1 MNTIKN
7 LIPAVDAL
15 QQRHA
20 WVAVPVA
27 VWKKFGDDQAGNL
40 ASLIAY
46 SALVAVFP
54 LLLLLVTV
62 LDKVLEN
69 NPGLQQKV
77 MNAAL
82 KRYPVVG
89 PQLEGQIGHLSQ
101 TGIALAV
108 AVIGLFI
115 GSLGVAN
122 SVQNAL
128 NSVWEIPFDRRP
140 GFPWSWLRSGAL
152 IVVIGTGFIA
162 TTLLSALAADAVHF
176 LSGEGQKAAAYAV
189 SLVLNFG
196 VLWLAFRLGTASEI
210 TWRQLW
216 LGAAVSAVIWTVFQ
230 YVGTT
235 FVSRQIAN
243 ASPLYGTFAI
253 VLGLI
258 AWLYLQAQ
266 LTLYAVEINVVRAYR
281 LWPRSLAP
289 PPYTEQDR
297 RAFRLYTEKRS
308 NQRDVA
314 AEAGDEDDRGTTPG

>member
-1 MNTIKN
+1 MNMIKN

-69 NPGLQQKV
+69 NPELQQKV
-77 MNAAL
+77 INAAL

-176 LSGEGQKAAAYAV
+176 LHGEGQKAAAYAV

-216 LGAAVSAVIWTVFQ
+216 LGAAVSAVIWTVLQ

-235 FVSRQIAN
+235 FVSRQIAH

-314 AEAGDEDDRGTTPG
+314 AEAGNEDDRGTTPG

>member
-1 MNTIKN
+1 MNTVKN

-20 WVAVPVA
+20 WMAVPVA

-69 NPGLQQKV
+69 NPELQQKV
-77 MNAAL
+77 INAAL

-176 LSGEGQKAAAYAV
+176 LHGEGQKVPAYAV

-216 LGAAVSAVIWTVFQ
+216 LGAAISAVIWQVLQ
-230 YVGTT
+230 YFGNY
-235 FVSRQIAN
+235 FISHQLAH
-243 ASPLYGTFAI
+243 ASPLYGTFAL

-266 LTLYAVEINVVRAYR
+266 LTLYAVQINVVRAYR

-297 RAFRLYTEKRS
+297 HAFRLYVEKR
-308 NQRDVA
+308 QDQYDIA
-314 AEAGDEDDRGTTPG
+314 AGGGGEDDRQETSG

>member
-1 MNTIKN
+1 MNTIKK
-7 LIPAVDAL
+7 LILAVDAL

-20 WVAVPVA
+20 WLAVPVA

-40 ASLIAY
+40 AALIAY
-46 SALVAVFP
+46 SALVAIFP

-62 LDKVLEN
+62 LDIVLKNDPE
-69 NPGLQQKV
+69 LQQKV
-77 MNAAL
+77 VNAAL
-82 KRYPVVG
+82 RRYPVVG

-108 AVIGLFI
+108 AVIGIFI

-128 NSVWEIPFDRRP
+128 NSVWEIPLDRRP

-152 IVVIGTGFIA
+152 IVVIGTGFIG
-162 TTLLSALAADAVHF
+162 TTLLSGLAADAVHF
-176 LSGEGQKAAAYAV
+176 LSGEGQKVLTYAV

-196 VLWLAFRLGTASEI
+196 VLWLAFRLGTAREI

-216 LGAAVSAVIWTVFQ
+216 PGAAIGAVIWTVLL
-230 YVGTT
+230 VIGTS
-235 FVSRQIAN
+235 FVSRQIAH

-266 LTLYAVEINVVRAYR
+266 LTLYAVEINVVWAYR

-297 RAFRLYTEKRS
+297 QAFRLYVEKRH
-308 NQRDVA
+308 NQMDIALR
-314 AEAGDEDDRGTTPG
+314 AGGEDDRETTSS